1 MFIKCYHKIYKK
13 DQKVKGFLNYDSCAE
28 LENIVVYN
36 VSEVLED
43 NDIIYNNE
51 IEYLCIYT
59 HGSRVFGNPRK
70 NSDIDFVLFYKGTIR
85 EDDLFNIF
93 ADENIYIEH
102 VKCDFNPIQ
111 IDNDSD
117 IEHYIQKHDIEYHQK
132 PVLEKKINLA
142 LALDDFEDEEQVQNI
157 KSKQTQNRD
166 YTKEYLNAMEQFVD
180 LGLPSGTLWCKYN
193 LGVDYKKLD
202 KNPENSVVDDWTG
215 DFYAFAETETKPI
228 KNYIKNFYKYGNYD
242 PETGKLEF
250 TKYIDDVTKPNRVNK
265 LEITDD
271 PAYMNNPF
279 KQYGINICLPTMEQ
293 CEELRASANTDK
305 RLEKNYL
312 GIQGLNVV
320 ICTSKI
326 NGNEIVFPLNGII
339 LDGEIEEFGKSTYL
353 MNSFVGGHTW
363 LGDDLAI
370 REGLTINNLVRM
382 QINSLVRP
390 AGRNVR
396 PVLMKK

>member
-1 MFIKCYHKIYKK
+1 MEIILYHKIYK
-13 DQKVKGFLNYDSCAE
+13 DQEVQGFLDYDSCAE
-28 LENIVVYN
+28 LENIIQYN

-51 IEYLCIYT
+51 IEYLCIYV

-111 IDNDSD
+111 IDDDSD
-117 IEHYIQKHDIEYHQK
+117 IEYYIQKHDIEYHQK
-132 PVLEKKINLA
+132 PILEKKINLA
-142 LALDDFEDEEQVQNI
+142 FALDDFDDQEEIQGQVNSKVNN
-157 KSKQTQNRD
+157 KSNL
-166 YTKEYLNAMEQFVD
+166 KEYLDVQNCFVD
-180 LGLPSGTLWCKYN
+180 LELPSGTLWCKYN
-193 LGVDYKKLD
+193 LGCDYKKLLH
-202 KNPENSVVDDWTG
+202 NTNNTIPDDWTG
-215 DFYAFAETETKPI
+215 DFYAFAENETKPI
-228 KNYIKNFYKYGNYD
+228 SQFIRSQYKYGKYD
-242 PETGKLEF
+242 PIYSELEF
-250 TKYIDDVTKPNRVNK
+250 TKYIDAVTKPNRVNK

-279 KQYGINICLPTMEQ
+279 KQYGFDICLPTLEQ
-293 CEELRASANTDK
+293 CKELCSFENTDK
-305 RLEKNYL
+305 ELVKNYL

-326 NGNEIVFPLNGII
+326 NGNVIVFPLNGYI
-339 LDGEIEEFGKSTYL
+339 LDADLKKFGKETYL
-353 MNSFVGGHTW
+353 MNSFVGKYTW
-363 LGDDLAI
+363 IKDELFISQD
-370 REGLTINNLVRM
+370 RSSNNSVRM
-382 QINSLVRP
+382 QINGLVRGG
-390 AGRNVR
+390 GRNVR

>member
-1 MFIKCYHKIYKK
+1 MFIECYHKIHK
-13 DQKVKGFLNYDSCAE
+13 DQEVQGFLYYDSCAE
-28 LENIVVYN
+28 LENIIQYN

-43 NDIIYNNE
+43 NNIIYNDE
-51 IEYLCIYT
+51 IEYLCIYV

-93 ADENIYIEH
+93 ADENIFIEH

-111 IDNDSD
+111 IDDDSD
-117 IEHYIQKHDIEYHQK
+117 IEYYIQKHDVEYHQK
-132 PVLEKKINLA
+132 PILEKKINLA
-142 LALDDFEDEEQVQNI
+142 FALDDFEDDELQGQDNSKVNN
-157 KSKQTQNRD
+157 KSGL
-166 YTKEYLNAMEQFVD
+166 KEYLDVQNCFVD
-180 LGLPSGTLWCKYN
+180 MGLPSGTIWCKYN
-193 LGVDYKKLD
+193 LGCDYKKLLH
-202 KNPENSVVDDWTG
+202 NTNNTIPDDWTG
-215 DFYAFAETETKPI
+215 DFYAFAENETKPI
-228 KNYIKNFYKYGNYD
+228 DQFVRSQYKYGKYD
-242 PETGKLEF
+242 PIHGELEF
-250 TKYIDDVTKPNRVNK
+250 TKYIDSVTKPNRVNK

-271 PAYMNNPF
+271 AAYMNNPF

-305 RLEKNYL
+305 RLEKNYF

-326 NGNEIVFPLNGII
+326 NGNEIVFPLNGYI
-339 LDGEIEEFGKSTYL
+339 LDADLKEFGKETHL
-353 MNSFVGGHTW
+353 MNSTVGGFTW
-363 LGDDLAI
+363 LGDDLAV
-370 REGLTINNLVRM
+370 REGWSANNPVSM
-382 QINSLVRP
+382 QINGLVRP

>member
-1 MFIKCYHKIYKK
+1 MFIECYHKIHK
-13 DQKVKGFLNYDSCAE
+13 DQEVQGFLNYDSCAE
-28 LENIVVYN
+28 LENVVAYN
-36 VSEVLED
+36 LFNVLED

-51 IEYLCIYT
+51 IEYLCIYA

-93 ADENIYIEH
+93 ADENIFIEH

-111 IDNDSD
+111 IDDDSD
-117 IEHYIQKHDIEYHQK
+117 IEYYIQKHDVEYHQK

-142 LALDDFEDEEQVQNI
+142 LALDDFDDDEVQNI
-157 KSKQTQNRD
+157 KSKQTHNRD
-166 YTKEYLNAMEQFVD
+166 YTKEYLDTMALFVD

-202 KNPENSVVDDWTG
+202 KNPENSVADDWTG
-215 DFYAFAETETKPI
+215 DFYAFAETTTKH
-228 KNYIKNFYKYGNYD
+228 KDFFTKEFYKYGKYD
-242 PETGKLEF
+242 PKTGELEF
-250 TKYIDDVTKPNRVNK
+250 TKYIDAVTKPNRVNK
-265 LEITDD
+265 LEIIDD
-271 PAYMNNPF
+271 AAYMNNPF
-279 KQYGINICLPTMEQ
+279 KQYGIDICLPTLEQ
-293 CEELRASANTDK
+293 CEELSASANTDK
-305 RLEKNYL
+305 RFENDYL
-312 GIQGLNVV
+312 DIPGLNVV

-326 NGNEIVFPLNGII
+326 NGNEIVFPLNGYI
-339 LDGEIEEFGKSTYL
+339 LDADLEEFGKETHL

-363 LGDDLAI
+363 LGDDL
-370 REGLTINNLVRM
+370 TIQIGWGGFQNSIRM
-382 QINSLVRP
+382 QINSMVRY

>member
-1 MFIKCYHKIYKK
+1 MFIECYHKIHK
-13 DQKVKGFLNYDSCAE
+13 DQEVRGFLNYDSCAE
-28 LENIVVYN
+28 LENIVAYN
-36 VSEVLED
+36 VSEVLEG
-43 NDIIYNNE
+43 NDIIYNDE
-51 IEYLCIYT
+51 IEYLCIYV

-93 ADENIYIEH
+93 ADEQIFIEH

-111 IDNDSD
+111 IDNESD
-117 IEHYIQKHDIEYHQK
+117 IEYYIKKHDIEYHQK

-142 LALDDFEDEEQVQNI
+142 LALDDFDDEEQVQNI
-157 KSKQTQNRD
+157 KSKQVQNRD
-166 YTKEYLNAMEQFVD
+166 YTKDYLDAIEQFVD

-193 LGVDYKKLD
+193 LGVNYKKLD
-202 KNPENSVVDDWTG
+202 KNPENSVAKEWTG
-215 DFYAFAETETKPI
+215 DFYAFAEIETKPI
-228 KNYIKNFYKYGNYD
+228 EYFTEEFYKYGKYD
-242 PETGKLEF
+242 SIHGELEF
-250 TKYIDDVTKPNRVNK
+250 TKYIDAVTKPNRVNK

-279 KQYGINICLPTMEQ
+279 KQCGIDICLPTFEQ
-293 CEELRASANTDK
+293 CEELRTSANTDK

-326 NGNEIVFPLNGII
+326 NGNEIIFPLNGYI
-339 LDGEIEEFGKSTYL
+339 LDADLKEFGKETHL
-353 MNSFVGGHTW
+353 MSSFVGGYTW
-363 LGDDLAI
+363 LGDDLTI
-370 REGLTINNLVRM
+370 REGWAINNLVSM
-382 QINSLVRP
+382 HINGLVRP